1 MCEREKDRE
10 RKRERGQQKKIVRGG
25 IGSIGHRKERK
36 KEDREKEKRGRWQM
50 REGGE
55 RKQVE

>member
-1 MCEREKDRE
+1 M
-10 RKRERGQQKKIVRGG
+10 RGG
-25 IGSIGHRKERK
+25 IGSIGHRKKRK

-55 RKQVE
+55 RKQERGVGERFK